1 MAEVRAMRQCVER
14 PGGEPRSVSLL
25 CKNNH
30 SESKAERQPGWAWE
44 TSLGLSP
51 GAREGVNT
59 RFSAPSPI
67 LESPRPAEKFRPGF
81 PRVR

>member
-1 MAEVRAMRQCVER
+1 MAEVRAMRQCVEK

-44 TSLGLSP
+44 TSLGLSR